1 MEWTLSIA
9 SERCQPAPRG
19 TNTSGTGQDA
29 LSVMAESIWSEFIR
43 RCYAGEGY
51 STNDHRSEL
60 DVTRM
65 NRLHVTQ
72 DDAGYWMLSLEEEDG
87 SLKLLAHQ
95 FPSQDLLL
103 NEVTELTQRGAL
115 HGAEVVADP
124 PAAPQ
129 APDAFAGALASAES
143 RPAGYTRP
151 EPKRARGA

>member
-1 MEWTLSIA
+1 MCGDVSGADAFAEIWASRPTMSGVRRRRPGSSARQQRSGSQSSMEAAKADGVDPLNRQRA
-9 SERCQPAPRG
+9 LPARAEG

-87 SLKLLAHQ
+87 SLKLLA
-95 FPSQDLLL
+95 
-103 NEVTELTQRGAL
+103 
-115 HGAEVVADP
+115 
-124 PAAPQ
+124 
-129 APDAFAGALASAES
+129 
-143 RPAGYTRP
+143 
-151 EPKRARGA
+151 